1 MLAKWNVKQILLSV
15 ILILLSLFSL
25 AGCGSKVSPQSNL
38 NKVVERNQLEKSGFL
53 NIKNNTVFVDNVVNY
68 YYQELLKDSK
78 YKYLEYIT
86 NGNDLI
92 LGYRGAELKIA
103 MKVVNNKLIIENEA
117 ISSGEANIFYLVNDN
132 ELVWGD
138 IYISTDTG
146 LKGSNFQ
153 IKETLIEEG
162 KKKLYEYQSQ
172 VDDEGFTT
180 FDPSVQKEN
189 SFMIITPD
197 LNSFIATYLSEVF
210 QSKQVGGK

>member
-1 MLAKWNVKQILLSV
+1 MQAKWNVKQILLSV
-15 ILILLSLFSL
+15 ILILFTLFSL
-25 AGCGSKVSPQSNL
+25 AGCGAKVSPQSNL

-68 YYQELLKDSK
+68 YYQELLKYSK

-92 LGYRGAELKIA
+92 LGYSGAELKIA
-103 MKVVNNKLIIENEA
+103 IKVVNNKLIIENEA

-132 ELVWGD
+132 ELIWGD

-162 KKKLYEYQSQ
+162 KKKHYEYQSQ
-172 VDDEGFTT
+172 VDEEGFTT
-180 FDPSVQKEN
+180 FDPSAQKEN

>member
-1 MLAKWNVKQILLSV
+1 MLVKWNVKQILLSV
-15 ILILLSLFSL
+15 FLILFALFSL
-25 AGCGSKVSPQSNL
+25 TGCGSKVSPQSNL

-78 YKYLEYIT
+78 FKDLEYIT

-92 LGYRGAELKIA
+92 LGYSGAELKIA
-103 MKVVNNKLIIENEA
+103 MKVVNSKLIIENEA

-162 KKKLYEYQSQ
+162 KKKHYEYQSQ
-172 VDDEGFTT
+172 VDGEGFTT